1 MRGIPLY
8 PFSFP
13 NSIVSRYMQIEPKL
27 TCMTLTHLIVTSD
40 SAVYSWQCVSNFN
53 PAPQSTSSPRGAQIP
68 LSLISSHPRRYSNA
82 RRDAP
87 LQFPALLPQ
96 LPPHPHLLQEEGDAR
111 EIRWH
116 IDSLPQHSS
125 SGLDRLVFNQ
135 DSTPDIITAVAA
147 SDSMLLVAR
156 ASGNVIR
163 YR

>member
-1 MRGIPLY
+1 
-8 PFSFP
+8 
-13 NSIVSRYMQIEPKL
+13 
-27 TCMTLTHLIVTSD
+27 MT
-40 SAVYSWQCVSNFN
+40 
-53 PAPQSTSSPRGAQIP
+53 
-68 LSLISSHPRRYSNA
+68 
-82 RRDAP
+82 
-87 LQFPALLPQ
+87 PALQ
-96 LPPHPHLLQEEGDAR
+96 LPPPHVEHLQEEGDAR

>member
-1 MRGIPLY
+1 
-8 PFSFP
+8 
-13 NSIVSRYMQIEPKL
+13 MQIEPKL
-27 TCMTLTHLIVTSD
+27 TCMTLTHLIVASD
-40 SAVYSWQCVSNFN
+40 SAVYSWQYVFHFN
-53 PAPQSTSSPRGAQIP
+53 PAPQSSSSSCAAQIP
-68 LSLISSHPRRYSNA
+68 LSLLPSHPRRYSNA

-87 LQFPALLPQ
+87 LQLPAPPP
-96 LPPHPHLLQEEGDAR
+96 PPHRRLLQEEGDAR

-135 DSTPDIITAVAA
+135 DSTPDIITAIAA

-156 ASGNVIR
+156 ASGNIIR